1 MDSVLAKLEYIIFE
15 NKETHYVVAS
25 FSQTNTYHLFTG
37 AGRIVDPIEDQ
48 EYELSGEYIRHPK
61 YGTQFKIESYKKIL
75 PTHEDAII
83 HFLSSDAFPTI
94 GKQTARQ
101 IYELLGET
109 CLEQIKEDYSILYQI
124 PKLNQKRIDI
134 IKKGIEEFEG
144 FNDTYIQLMKFGL
157 DDRKIRLLEDTYKD
171 KVLDTLKENCFLPYY
186 EIYGFGYKSALKLA
200 DGFQVDKNDNR
211 RLDAY
216 IYETA
221 RQLAMISGNTYI
233 TLVSLMER
241 CKGATNEDIQASL
254 ERLSVQK
261 SIHIEEG
268 KVYPFSLYDDEIS
281 IASHLFE
288 HIFEVESVDEM
299 ELEQKIKEVEFSYA
313 IEYDEE
319 QKKAI
324 RLFFEKSFF
333 ILNGGPGTGKTTT
346 VKGILNICRSFFPD
360 ATIQLCAP
368 TGRASKRLA
377 QLSSCDSRTIHS
389 LLQWNKDDNTF
400 AKNEDDPL
408 EIDFLIVDEFSMV
421 DTHLFAQL
429 LKALPRY
436 CRILL
441 IGDEDQLES
450 VGPGKVFEDLIASH
464 ICPIIHLE
472 KIFRQSEGSGIITL
486 ASQIRKEE
494 RCFYEDGVTFIERDA
509 KDIMECLDEI
519 VCNKDM
525 DNLQILA
532 PMYKG
537 VAGIDAINVYMQA
550 LYNPQ
555 SNSKS
560 QFRVGTTVFREGDK
574 VMLLKNLPDDDVY
587 NGDIG
592 SIVSIDTVDRVNH
605 VISVDFGNTIVDFSS
620 DFLYYL
626 NHAYCISVH
635 KAQGSE
641 YESVICI
648 VEPNARY
655 MLEKRLLYTAVSRA
669 KKELILIGNQPLFE
683 KQVKLKQKRIR
694 QTTLVQRI
702 KSYQGGLENASKRS

>member
-94 GKQTARQ
+94 GKQTVRQ

-200 DGFQVDKNDNR
+200 DGFQIDKNDNR

-400 AKNEDDPL
+400 AKNEEDPL

-519 VCNKDM
+519 VRNKDM

>member
-37 AGRIVDPIEDQ
+37 AGRIVDPMEDQ

-94 GKQTARQ
+94 GKQRARQ

-200 DGFQVDKNDNR
+200 DGFQVDINDNR

-400 AKNEDDPL
+400 AKNEEDPL

-519 VCNKDM
+519 VRNKDM

>member
-1 MDSVLAKLEYIIFE
+1 MDIEARLEYIIFE
-15 NKETHYVVAS
+15 NKANHYVVAG
-25 FSQTNTYHLFTG
+25 FSELKTYHNFTA
-37 AGRIVDPIEDQ
+37 AGRIEDPIEDQ
-48 EYELSGEYIRHPK
+48 EYVLHGEYVKHPK
-61 YGTQFKIESYKKIL
+61 YGEQFRVDMAKKKL
-75 PTHEDAII
+75 PDNSDAII
-83 HFLSSDAFPTI
+83 HFLCGENFPTI
-94 GKQTARQ
+94 GKKTAESIYETLGENCLEKIHNNPELLHEVPNLTAKKMLIIQKGIQEFTGFNETYAKLLKYGLSPRQ
-101 IYELLGET
+101 IQMLLDT
-109 CLEQIKEDYSILYQI
+109 YDNVLDV
-124 PKLNQKRIDI
+124 
-134 IKKGIEEFEG
+134 IEE
-144 FNDTYIQLMKFGL
+144 D
-157 DDRKIRLLEDTYKD
+157 
-171 KVLDTLKENCFLPYY
+171 CFKPYY
-186 EIYGFGYKSALKLA
+186 EVYGFGYKTACKMASAIGLSNE
-200 DGFQVDKNDNR
+200 DPR

-216 IYETA
+216 IYELA
-221 RQLAMISGNTYI
+221 RQLSMATGNTYI
-233 TLVSLMER
+233 TFATIFQNVRGVNESLIQESIDRLVSLQYLYVENTR
-241 CKGATNEDIQASL
+241 I
-254 ERLSVQK
+254 
-261 SIHIEEG
+261 
-268 KVYPFSLYDDEIS
+268 YPFTLHEDEVV
-281 IASHLFE
+281 IAKELKTHL
-288 HIFEVESVDEM
+288 FEVESVDVES
-299 ELEQKIKEVEFSYA
+299 KIKQVEFSLA
-313 IEYDEE
+313 ITYDQE
-319 QKKAI
+319 QKDAI
-324 RLFFEKSFF
+324 QLFFDRSFM
-333 ILNGGPGTGKTTT
+333 ILTGGPGTGKTTT

-400 AKNEDDPL
+400 AKNEEDPL

-421 DTHLFAQL
+421 DTHLFALL
-429 LKALPRY
+429 LKALPLY

-519 VCNKDM
+519 VRDKDM

-620 DFLYYL
+620 DFL

>member
-37 AGRIVDPIEDQ
+37 AGRIVDPMEDQ

-83 HFLSSDAFPTI
+83 HFLSSDVFPTI

-221 RQLAMISGNTYI
+221 RQLAMMSGNTYI

-400 AKNEDDPL
+400 AKNEEDPL

-519 VCNKDM
+519 VRNKDM

>member
-94 GKQTARQ
+94 GKQIARQ

-200 DGFQVDKNDNR
+200 DGFQIDKNDNR

-261 SIHIEEG
+261 SIHVEEG

-400 AKNEDDPL
+400 AKNEEDPL

-519 VCNKDM
+519 VRNKDM

>member
-1 MDSVLAKLEYIIFE
+1 M
-15 NKETHYVVAS
+15 
-25 FSQTNTYHLFTG
+25 
-37 AGRIVDPIEDQ
+37 R
-48 EYELSGEYIRHPK
+48 
-61 YGTQFKIESYKKIL
+61 SY
-75 PTHEDAII
+75 T
-83 HFLSSDAFPTI
+83 LSSDAFPTI

-221 RQLAMISGNTYI
+221 RQLAMMSGNTYI
-233 TLVSLMER
+233 TLVSLIER

-261 SIHIEEG
+261 SIHVEEG

-400 AKNEDDPL
+400 AKNEEDPL

-519 VCNKDM
+519 VRNKDM

-592 SIVSIDTVDRVNH
+592 SIVSI
-605 VISVDFGNTIVDFSS
+605 
-620 DFLYYL
+620 
-626 NHAYCISVH
+626 
-635 KAQGSE
+635 
-641 YESVICI
+641 
-648 VEPNARY
+648 RY
-655 MLEKRLLYTAVSRA
+655 S
-669 KKELILIGNQPLFE
+669 
-683 KQVKLKQKRIR
+683 
-694 QTTLVQRI
+694 
-702 KSYQGGLENASKRS
+702 

>member
-37 AGRIVDPIEDQ
+37 AGRIVDPMEDQ

-94 GKQTARQ
+94 GKQIARQ

-261 SIHIEEG
+261 SIHVEEG

-400 AKNEDDPL
+400 AKNEEDPL

-519 VCNKDM
+519 VRNKDM

-702 KSYQGGLENASKRS
+702 KSYQGELENASKRS

>member
-1 MDSVLAKLEYIIFE
+1 M
-15 NKETHYVVAS
+15 
-25 FSQTNTYHLFTG
+25 
-37 AGRIVDPIEDQ
+37 
-48 EYELSGEYIRHPK
+48 
-61 YGTQFKIESYKKIL
+61 
-75 PTHEDAII
+75 
-83 HFLSSDAFPTI
+83 
-94 GKQTARQ
+94 
-101 IYELLGET
+101 
-109 CLEQIKEDYSILYQI
+109 
-124 PKLNQKRIDI
+124 
-134 IKKGIEEFEG
+134 
-144 FNDTYIQLMKFGL
+144 M
-157 DDRKIRLLEDTYKD
+157 
-171 KVLDTLKENCFLPYY
+171 
-186 EIYGFGYKSALKLA
+186 
-200 DGFQVDKNDNR
+200 
-211 RLDAY
+211 
-216 IYETA
+216 
-221 RQLAMISGNTYI
+221 SGNTYI
-233 TLVSLMER
+233 TLVSLIER

-400 AKNEDDPL
+400 AKNEEDPL

-450 VGPGKVFEDLIASH
+450 VGPGKVFEDLITSE
-464 ICPIIHLE
+464 ICPIVHLE

-519 VCNKDM
+519 VRNKDM

-592 SIVSIDTVDRVNH
+592 AIVSIDTVDRVNH

>member
-37 AGRIVDPIEDQ
+37 AGRIVDPMEDQ

-83 HFLSSDAFPTI
+83 HFLSSDTFPTI

-101 IYELLGET
+101 IYELLGDT

-200 DGFQVDKNDNR
+200 DGFQIDKNDNR

-221 RQLAMISGNTYI
+221 RQLAMMSGNTYI

-261 SIHIEEG
+261 SIHVEEG

-400 AKNEDDPL
+400 AKNEEDPL

-519 VCNKDM
+519 VRNKDM

>member
-1 MDSVLAKLEYIIFE
+1 MILKECVGCRENQKCQFTLADKDRLGQIIEKQGGLSYADLKRCHPCKNGQDFIE
-15 NKETHYVVAS
+15 EANKIYERE
-25 FSQTNTYHLFTG
+25 LFLR
-37 AGRIVDPIEDQ
+37 AMRNQMKQLRKIV
-48 EYELSGEYIRHPK
+48 GEQYIRAGNTLGDFFQGK
-61 YGTQFKIESYKKIL
+61 VSLTADNKKLYEKITKGFAKSQLRLKEIYFYDNPEKGKQIYLYLKKKKGREISTRQAAVL
-75 PTHEDAII
+75 
-83 HFLSSDAFPTI
+83 LSSMTMEKMKPLPDQKKMI
-94 GKQTARQ
+94 G
-101 IYELLGET
+101 
-109 CLEQIKEDYSILYQI
+109 
-124 PKLNQKRIDI
+124 N
-134 IKKGIEEFEG
+134 
-144 FNDTYIQLMKFGL
+144 
-157 DDRKIRLLEDTYKD
+157 
-171 KVLDTLKENCFLPYY
+171 YY

-233 TLVSLMER
+233 TLVSLIER

-400 AKNEDDPL
+400 AKNEEDPL

-519 VCNKDM
+519 VRNKDM